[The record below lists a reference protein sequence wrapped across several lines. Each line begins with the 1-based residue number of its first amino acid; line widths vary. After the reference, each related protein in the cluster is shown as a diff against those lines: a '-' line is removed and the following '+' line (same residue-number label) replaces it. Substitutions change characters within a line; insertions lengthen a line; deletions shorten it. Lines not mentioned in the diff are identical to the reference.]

1 MIILQNWQLH
11 WQYDY
16 FTRQASEVAEW
27 NVLLIALKL
36 YCLGASRSLA
46 EVLSLIELY
55 CTLLLKG
62 SLWSSIVFLI
72 NTLPKGG
79 MYKELH
85 TPRTERFA
93 MYNISLIQSLVSR
106 HVFIRNFY

>member
-1 MIILQNWQLH
+1 MVDFSQNEQLH
-11 WQYDY
+11 WQYEY

-36 YCLGASRSLA
+36 YCLGASLSLA
-46 EVLSLIELY
+46 GVLSLIELY

-62 SLWSSIVFLI
+62 CLWSSIVFWI

-79 MYKELH
+79 MYKE
-85 TPRTERFA
+85 PRD
-93 MYNISLIQSLVSR
+93 I
-106 HVFIRNFY
+106 

>member
-1 MIILQNWQLH
+1 MLAVMVDFSQDEQLQ

-36 YCLGASRSLA
+36 YCLGASLSLA
-46 EVLSLIELY
+46 GVLTPIELY
-55 CTLLLKG
+55 CTLLSKG
-62 SLWSSIVFLI
+62 CLWSSIVFWI

-79 MYKELH
+79 MYKE
-85 TPRTERFA
+85 PRDLRCIISPLYNPLSA
-93 MYNISLIQSLVSR
+93 GMYL
-106 HVFIRNFY
+106 